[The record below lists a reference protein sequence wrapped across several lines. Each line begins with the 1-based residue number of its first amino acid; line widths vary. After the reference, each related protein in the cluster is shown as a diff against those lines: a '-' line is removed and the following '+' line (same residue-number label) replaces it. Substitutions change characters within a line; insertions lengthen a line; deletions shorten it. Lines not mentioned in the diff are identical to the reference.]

1 MATMETVLGASTAR
15 CAELVPPPCAMI
27 IFGASG
33 DLTARK
39 LLPALFSLF
48 RRDLLPEPIAIIG
61 CARKALDDDSFRE
74 LARTAIKTKYPEGL
88 PRKVLDI
95 FLASLHYVSGDYDD
109 PDTYRRLGEKLAAV
123 ERPMPGAD
131 RIFYLAVPATLY
143 ECINARLHES
153 GLSVEDFDGKPA
165 RRLVLEKPFGFDLIS
180 ARNLQR
186 ELRQGVHERQIYRI
200 DHYLGKETVQNIL
213 MFRFANAVFEPV
225 WNHHY
230 IDQVQITVAES
241 IGVEHRAGY
250 FDQAGLLRDMFQNH
264 MFQMLAVVA
273 MEPPSSFEANRVRD
287 EKAKL
292 LDAIRPFPVSAIGD
306 WVVRG
311 QYGPGQVNG
320 QPVPG
325 YLAEPGVRPDSPIET
340 YVAARLMID
349 NWRWRGVPFYLR
361 VGKRLPARTSWI
373 AITFKPV
380 PHSIF
385 AAVAEAQLAP
395 NVLVFKVQ
403 PEEGATLHLQAKRPG
418 SKLCMG
424 NLEMRFTYR
433 EVFGGEP
440 PEAYERLLLDAM
452 LGDHT
457 LFLRNDSIDL
467 AWQLLDPVMAA
478 WATGDPRAGQLA
490 TYPAGSWG
498 PTPANH
504 LPALDGHAWHQP
516 D

>member
-1 MATMETVLGASTAR
+1 MV
-15 CAELVPPPCAMI
+15 

-33 DLTARK
+33 DLTSRK

-48 RRDLLPEPIAIIG
+48 QRDLLPEPIAIIG
-61 CARKALDDDSFRE
+61 CSRKPLDDHSFRE
-74 LARTAIKTKYPEGL
+74 MARLAIKARFAGDL
-88 PRKVLDI
+88 PRKLVDV
-95 FLASLHYVSGDYDD
+95 FLASLHYVSGEYDD
-109 PDTYRRLGEKLAAV
+109 PDTYRRLGEKLTDL
-123 ERPMPGAD
+123 ERPMPEAD
-131 RIFYLAVPATLY
+131 RLFYLSVPATLY
-143 ECINARLHES
+143 ERIGARLHEA
-153 GLSVEDFDGKPA
+153 GLSAEDFDGKPA
-165 RRLVLEKPFGFDLIS
+165 RRVVLEKPFGFDLDS
-180 ARNLQR
+180 SRSLDR
-186 ELRQGVHERQIYRI
+186 ELRSGLHERQIFRI
-200 DHYLGKETVQNIL
+200 DHYLGKETVQNLL

-230 IDQVQITVAES
+230 IDHVQITVAES

-264 MFQMLAVVA
+264 MFQMLAVVG

-292 LDAIRPFPVSAIGD
+292 LDAIRPFPAGEIGN

-311 QYGPGQVNG
+311 QYGPGIVDG

-325 YLAEPGVRPDSPIET
+325 YRAEEGVRPDSPIET
-340 YVAARLMID
+340 FVAARLMVD

-361 VGKRLPARTSWI
+361 VGKRLPRRTSRI
-373 AITFKPV
+373 VITFKPV

-385 AAVAEAQLAP
+385 HSLVDDQLPP
-395 NVLVFKVQ
+395 NVLVFNVQ
-403 PEEGATLHLQAKRPG
+403 PEEGVALHIQAKRPG

-424 NLEMRFTYR
+424 NLTMHFTYR

-457 LFLRNDSIDL
+457 LILRNDSIDL
-467 AWQLLDPVMAA
+467 AWKLLTPVLDA
-478 WATGDPRAGQLA
+478 WAANDPGAGELE

-498 PTPANH
+498 SGGADC
-504 LPALDGHAWHQP
+504 LAALDGHAWHRL